1 MAGEKKKKD
10 TLKQNDM
17 TEKSSS
23 RGRGVVLFFV
33 WFFVILICICGTAI
47 VVGGYV
53 YNNNKEFTTFIDSLL
68 NKTKTESK
76 VEQKDDEPKK
86 TLVVTQTEKNTIDI
100 VEQSMPS
107 VVSIALSQVS
117 LSQKTGVVDESSKI
131 GTGFIV
137 DPSGIVVTNQ
147 HVVSGATTGYK
158 IITSEGEE
166 YNVEQILKDDLYD
179 IAILKVDT
187 RGKTFKAIELGDSS
201 NLKVGQSVIAIGTPL
216 GEYSGTVTTGI
227 ISGLNRRVTASSNS
241 GWFNTTS
248 KTYEGVIQTD
258 AAINSGNS
266 GGPLINSQGQV
277 IGINFAT
284 TASADNISFSIP
296 INKVKGRLEEYR
308 TYGKFIKP
316 YLGVSYQMIGKYE
329 ALLYSSSNIVSG
341 ALIKEIDSN
350 GPAYIAG
357 VRRADIITKF
367 GGKEVEVSLGDM
379 IQSKKVG
386 DEVEIEVNRAGEVMT
401 FKAKLSESDK

>member
-1 MAGEKKKKD
+1 MAEEKKKKMD
-10 TLKQNDM
+10 TLEKDSIV
-17 TEKSSS
+17 EKPKSS
-23 RGRGVVLFFV
+23 RVGLFFI
-33 WFFVILICICGTAI
+33 WFFVLLICICSTAI

-53 YNNNKEFTTFIDSLL
+53 HRNHTKLTGIL
-68 NKTKTESK
+68 NKYLNISVNNERTEEKENESK
-76 VEQKDDEPKK
+76 KP
-86 TLVVTQTEKNTIDI
+86 LVVNENEKKTIDI

-107 VVSIALSQVS
+107 VVSIALSKVT
-117 LSQKTGVVDESSKI
+117 LSQRNGIVDESSKI

-147 HVVSGATTGYK
+147 HVVSGVATGYK
-158 IITSEGEE
+158 IITSDGDEHD
-166 YNVEQILKDDLYD
+166 VEQILKDDLYD
-179 IAILKVDT
+179 IAILKVNT
-187 RGKTFKAIELGDSS
+187 GGKNFKAIELGDSS

-284 TASADNISFSIP
+284 TATADNISFSIP
-296 INKVKGRLEEYR
+296 INKVKSRLEEYR

-316 YLGVSYQMIGKYE
+316 YLGISYQMIGKYE
-329 ALLYSSSNIVSG
+329 ALLYSAPNIVPG
-341 ALIKEIDSN
+341 ALVKEVDGN
-350 GPAYIAG
+350 APAYKAG
-357 VRRADIITKF
+357 IRRADIITKF
-367 GGKEVEVSLGDM
+367 GGKDVEVSLSDM
-379 IQSKKVG
+379 IQSRKVG
-386 DEVEIEVNRAGEVMT
+386 EEVEIEVNRGGEKLT
-401 FKAKLSESDK
+401 FKVKLSESNQ

>member
-1 MAGEKKKKD
+1 MAEEKKKKD
-10 TLKQNDM
+10 TLKYGD
-17 TEKSSS
+17 TVEKSSN
-23 RGRGVVLFFV
+23 RGKGIALFFV
-33 WFFVILICICGTAI
+33 WFFVLLICMCGTAI

-53 YNNNKEFTTFIDSLL
+53 YNNNKEFTAFVDSILK
-68 NKTKTESK
+68 KTTTESS
-76 VEQKDDEPKK
+76 VEQKSDESKK
-86 TLVVTQTEKNTIDI
+86 VLVVTQTEKNTIDI

-131 GTGFIV
+131 GTGFVV
-137 DPSGIVVTNQ
+137 DASGIIVTNQ
-147 HVVSGATTGYK
+147 HVVSGSTAGYK
-158 IITSEGEE
+158 IITNEGEE

-179 IAILKVDT
+179 IAVLKIDT
-187 RGKTFKAIELGDSS
+187 QGKTFKAIELGDSA

-227 ISGLNRRVTASSNS
+227 ISGLNRKVTASSNS
-241 GWFNTTS
+241 GWFTTTS

-266 GGPLINSQGQV
+266 GGPLIDSQGQV

-316 YLGVSYQMIGKYE
+316 YLGISYQMISKYE
-329 ALLYSSSNIVSG
+329 ALLYSSPNVVSG
-341 ALIKEIDSN
+341 ALIKEIDNN
-350 GPAYIAG
+350 GPAYSAG
-357 VRRADIITKF
+357 IRRADIITKF
-367 GGKEVEVSLGDM
+367 DGKEVEVSLGDM

-401 FKAKLSESDK
+401 FKAKLSESN

>member
-1 MAGEKKKKD
+1 MAEEKKKKD
-10 TLKQNDM
+10 TLKQSD
-17 TEKSSS
+17 TAQKSS
-23 RGRGVVLFFV
+23 GRGKGIALFFV
-33 WFFVILICICGTAI
+33 WFFVLLICMCGTAI

-53 YNNNKEFTTFIDSLL
+53 YNNNKEFTTFVDSILK
-68 NKTKTESK
+68 KTTTESN
-76 VEQKDDEPKK
+76 VEQKNDEDKK
-86 TLVVTQTEKNTIDI
+86 VLVVTQSEKNTIDI

-131 GTGFIV
+131 GTGFVV
-137 DPSGIVVTNQ
+137 DASGIIVTNQ
-147 HVVSGATTGYK
+147 HVVSGSTAGYK
-158 IITSEGEE
+158 IITNEGEE

-179 IAILKVDT
+179 IAVLKIDT
-187 RGKTFKAIELGDSS
+187 QGKTFKAIELGDSS

-227 ISGLNRRVTASSNS
+227 ISGLNRKVTASSNS
-241 GWFNTTS
+241 GWFTTTS

-266 GGPLINSQGQV
+266 GGPLIDSQGQV

-316 YLGVSYQMIGKYE
+316 YLGISYQMISKYE
-329 ALLYSSSNIVSG
+329 ALLYSSPNVVSG
-341 ALIKEIDSN
+341 ALIKEIDNN
-350 GPAYIAG
+350 GPAYSAG
-357 VRRADIITKF
+357 IRRADIITKF
-367 GGKEVEVSLGDM
+367 DGKEVEVSLGDM

-401 FKAKLSESDK
+401 FKAKLSESN

>member
-33 WFFVILICICGTAI
+33 WFFVIFICICGTAI

-158 IITSEGEE
+158 II
-166 YNVEQILKDDLYD
+166 
-179 IAILKVDT
+179 IA
-187 RGKTFKAIELGDSS
+187 
-201 NLKVGQSVIAIGTPL
+201 
-216 GEYSGTVTTGI
+216 
-227 ISGLNRRVTASSNS
+227 
-241 GWFNTTS
+241 
-248 KTYEGVIQTD
+248 
-258 AAINSGNS
+258 
-266 GGPLINSQGQV
+266 
-277 IGINFAT
+277 
-284 TASADNISFSIP
+284 
-296 INKVKGRLEEYR
+296 KVKN
-308 TYGKFIKP
+308 T
-316 YLGVSYQMIGKYE
+316 M
-329 ALLYSSSNIVSG
+329 SNR
-341 ALIKEIDSN
+341 
-350 GPAYIAG
+350 Y
-357 VRRADIITKF
+357 
-367 GGKEVEVSLGDM
+367 
-379 IQSKKVG
+379 
-386 DEVEIEVNRAGEVMT
+386 
-401 FKAKLSESDK
+401 